1 MTIIFQYSYKDIYK
15 KGLFMAHLTGNS
27 GEQLRSGRLNYIK
40 ISIVV
45 VHVLCLASLLVW
57 LVLSGDKD
65 GLWHVSAN
73 TVFTTRNLRGE
84 TILLFQRSME
94 SLS

>member
-1 MTIIFQYSYKDIYK
+1 
-15 KGLFMAHLTGNS
+15 MAHLTGNS
-27 GEQLRSGRLNYIK
+27 GEQLRSRWLNYIK

-45 VHVLCLASLLVW
+45 VLVLCLASLVVW
-57 LVLSGDKD
+57 LVLSCGKVR
-65 GLWHVSAN
+65 LWHVSAN

-84 TILLFQRSME
+84 TILLFQRSIE